1 MKKQT
6 KALIG
11 VVAATS
17 LTVAVASI
25 LFLGNPMADATNA
38 SFNGIGNIIK
48 SAKDDTPFTVV
59 ELVPDEKMAKFGYFI
74 EGSEPENW
82 KEDIAKLDTKEKRIK
97 YMTDLKTKLSTISAS
112 DKTKPLTYNEY
123 KELYSLDGVSSAD
136 EDKYSSFELTTPLKI
151 EKNKTSGYK
160 MEPSP
165 GGSFKLNASYT
176 EENGGNYEEN
186 VAGYAFLSGINGRY
200 AVKFKIADATAL
212 NKDKI
217 YKANELHKISNKE
230 EVRILAA
237 NRYIY
242 RKKKEGSKTE
252 TSYQFAFSNKDVEDY
267 IIDKDYDYALLSFEE
282 VDKSKLSEEDKTNN
296 TYYVVEEVK
305 DLVDTKDAEY
315 KGVLDETEP
324 YKKVAD
330 GTGHYKMNPANS
342 YVFVGKGHG
351 DMKLVEAAGSKLDY
365 DLELNKVFYT
375 GGFKNNNWFE
385 NGVFLKNFS
394 NGIYLDAADPNYN
407 NDRMKFKVITLT
419 PGGINAKIDKDP
431 SFLSQVGLFYVSASS
446 SLVKPTGL
454 KTYKTGSND
463 ISDTVLTKIK
473 TEVTKRNFPVV
484 IEYNNTT
491 YNSTKHMKSLM
502 TTLVLGRDSVDK
514 DHDGHF
520 VGKSVYVVNLD
531 KADNTPF
538 IFDSFA
544 TDFIGKK
551 TSDSAFTNAADGKGF
566 KEVAESIVE
575 ENNIIA
581 KGVEGTTE
589 NTEKFELEISKARV
603 IEYII
608 SINMKRTK
616 TTDSEIK
623 VLNIEPAKVV
633 DKDPKIRMKDIL
645 KTWFGKDINS
655 NTETIPTTEFIGRNE
670 DLSSYDVIY
679 MGLNT
684 SNFNMK
690 NGQTAYN
697 DTNMNGLI
705 YSNIG
710 DLTYARVNEANVKL
724 TGNEDKQGFET
735 PDEKKA
741 YQASLGG
748 GTGSPQPYLFESKAG
763 LLDTDYHKI
772 NNSIFNNVE
781 AYKDADDKADG
792 IKINYNKELEDAAA
806 NSNLIKEYIKNIKV
820 ITTKT
825 LSYRFAGND
834 ITEEKLKKLKEYI
847 QAGYPIVFAKDFVT
861 GTGAGMKVNGDR
873 IDNSSRMYELTQFA
887 LDFRKANPD
896 KKNVIFETGGN
907 NLIGEDRTGLID
919 NINLPKPSI
928 LVTRRAYENDMDGK
942 PADYTRIDDRTL
954 EIDFKLLNKGFES
967 EKVKFKVSLFVDKN
981 ADGKYSAT
989 KEIVDTRLYDLLKDG
1004 VKQKG
1009 DVNASNTANYKI
1021 RYTLPNGYIGIIP
1034 WKVKVELVGGTT
1046 NRFASE
1052 TGFGYIKNEEKK
1064 QKIKVLQ
1071 IMTAGFDPER
1081 PDDPKRSK
1089 PYKPY
1094 KYNTHYSWNE
1104 IPDPSGGKRW
1114 VKPYGG
1120 YMGDKEGPSY
1130 YGTKKKVGDWRW
1142 NTGNNFNMQ
1151 TDPTFNKLRKQVSD
1165 FDITIKAI
1173 TAQEFAKEYKKFRDD
1188 HDDFKGKYKG
1198 MRPEDYFEKNE
1209 YNMVVLGFAD
1219 CYAIPNEYNCLDAI
1233 QGFINAGKPVLFTHD
1248 CTSYGNYRGTSP
1260 WGYDF
1265 NRMIRGQVG
1274 LDRYG
1279 VLNNWAIRLG
1289 VESEKNNSG
1298 IAFEKSKYPTV
1309 NKNSDHNVTSKELF
1323 EIAEKNAKT
1332 HHKDI
1337 AYVPK
1342 SGKTK
1347 IVREVQGYTFGS
1359 AISWTDIN
1367 IGDGVRKDKNGSV
1380 THQYFLYKDQAYRTF
1395 ETATADQVNRGQI
1408 TTYPFKI
1415 NPKAKVQR
1423 THFQPYQ
1430 LDLNEDADGDGESD
1444 LIVWYTLGLSE
1455 AEEKNAANRGNWY
1468 NLSPKDVRNNYYIYT
1483 KGNIT
1488 YSGVGHKPIK
1498 DEEEMKL
1505 YINTLVAAYKAAL
1518 LPPDVRFV
1526 ESGKPDADEKNTS
1539 YISYDV
1545 SSDAKNKGSIEDKV
1559 RVYFVARDDNNLVRN
1574 IKEDETR
1581 ILFYY
1586 KVGSVEKAFKTF
1598 KADGTELTATLKDK
1612 NDKNRKFLEKGEV
1625 YYFEVPATE
1634 LIGDKNKLEI
1644 EVVVR
1649 TRFTKEY
1656 KGSSGVER
1664 FDFSPEGSS
1673 IYTIQKRGL
1682 FDLD

>member
-473 TEVTKRNFPVV
+473 TEVTNKKFPVV
-484 IEYNNTT
+484 IEYNNTA
-491 YNSTKHMKSLM
+491 YNGAKNMKDLASA
-502 TTLVLGRDSVDK
+502 LVSSRVSADK

-520 VGKSVYVVNLD
+520 VGKSVYVVNSD
-531 KADNTPF
+531 TAGKTPF

-544 TDFIGKK
+544 TDFIGNKA
-551 TSDSAFTNAADGKGF
+551 SDSAFTNAADGKGF

-633 DKDPKIRMKDIL
+633 DKDPKARMKDIL
-645 KTWFGKDINS
+645 KIWFGKDINS
-655 NTETIPTTEFIGRNE
+655 KTETIPTTEFVGRND

-679 MGLNT
+679 MGLDT

-697 DTNMNGLI
+697 DPNMNGLI

-710 DLTYARVNEANVKL
+710 DLTYASVKEVTVDL
-724 TGNEDKQGFET
+724 NGNEDKNGYET
-735 PDEKKA
+735 PNEFNA
-741 YQASLGG
+741 YQAGATSLKRVD
-748 GTGSPQPYLFESKAG
+748 PPYLFETKAG
-763 LLDTDYHKI
+763 MLDTDYHKI
-772 NNSIFNNVE
+772 NYGKFNNVE
-781 AYKDADDKADG
+781 AYKDADDKTDG
-792 IKINYNKELEDAAA
+792 IKINYNKALEDAAE
-806 NSNLIKEYIKNIKV
+806 NSALLKDYIKNFKI

-825 LSYRFAGND
+825 LSYRFPGND
-834 ITEEKLKKLKEYI
+834 ITEEKLNKLKEYI
-847 QAGYPIVFAKDFVT
+847 KSGYPIVFAKDFVT
-861 GTGAGMKVNGDR
+861 GTGSGMKVNGDR
-873 IDNSSRMYELTQFA
+873 IDNSSRMYELAQFA
-887 LDFRKANPD
+887 LDFRKANPS

-907 NLIGEDRTGLID
+907 NLIGGDRNGLVD

-928 LVTRRAYENDMDGK
+928 ELVDKKPFENDVTGTTK
-942 PADYTRIDDRTL
+942 ADYTRIDDRTL

-989 KEIVDTRLYDLLKDG
+989 KEIVDTRSYDLLKDG
-1004 VKQKG
+1004 VRQKG
-1009 DVNASNTANYKI
+1009 NVTASNTAKYKI
-1021 RYTLPNGYIGIIP
+1021 RYTLPSGYIGIIP

-1052 TGFGYIKNEEKK
+1052 TGFGYIKNEDKK

-1071 IMTAGFDPER
+1071 IMSAGYDPLR
-1081 PDDPKRSK
+1081 PDDPNRPA
-1089 PYKPY
+1089 PYTPY
-1094 KYNTHYSWNE
+1094 KYNNHYGWYMMKYPNGE
-1104 IPDPSGGKRW
+1104 KKW
-1114 VKPYGG
+1114 VKPFGG
-1120 YMGDKEGPSY
+1120 YMGDTKNPSY
-1130 YGTKKKVGDWRW
+1130 YGTKKKVDTWAW
-1142 NTGNNFNMQ
+1142 NTGNNFDMQ
-1151 TDPTFNKLRKQVSD
+1151 TDPKFTQLKNMVSD
-1165 FDITIKAI
+1165 FDITIKSV
-1173 TAQEFAKEYKKFRDD
+1173 TAQEFAKEYKKFRDT
-1188 HDDFKGKYKG
+1188 HNNFTGKYKG
-1198 MRPEDYFEKNE
+1198 MRPEDYFEKND
-1209 YNMVVLGFAD
+1209 YNMVVLGFSD

-1248 CTSYGNYRGTSP
+1248 CTSFVNYRGASP

-1279 VLNNWAIRLG
+1279 ILNNWAIRLG
-1289 VESEKNNSG
+1289 EESQKNNTTKS
-1298 IAFEKSKYPTV
+1298 FEKWKYPTV
-1309 NKNSDHNVTSKELF
+1309 DKNSDHNVTSGEVFDTAVKT
-1323 EIAEKNAKT
+1323 ANA
-1332 HHKDI
+1332 HSKDI

-1342 SGKTK
+1342 SGRTK
-1347 IVREVQGYTFGS
+1347 IVREVQGLSFG
-1359 AISWTDIN
+1359 AQIN
-1367 IGDGVRKDKNGSV
+1367 SSNINPGNGITKDASGSV
-1380 THQYFLYKDQAYRTF
+1380 TNQYFVYKNQAQNSF
-1395 ETATADQVNRGQI
+1395 ETTVADQVNRGQI

-1415 NPKAKVQR
+1415 NPQTKVQK
-1423 THFQPYQ
+1423 THYQPYQ

-1444 LIVWYTLGLSE
+1444 LIVWYTLGQSVGS
-1455 AEEKNAANRGNWY
+1455 RGNWY
-1468 NLSPKDVRNNYYIYT
+1468 ELSPKDVRNNYYIYT

-1488 YSGVGHKPIK
+1488 YSGVGHKPIQ